1 MYGNSKIHVNIIVN
15 NNNSNRIDKIIKK
28 SINQT
33 HKIRAAKSVKS

>member
-1 MYGNSKIHVNIIVN
+1 MYGKSKIHVNIIVN
-15 NNNSNRIDKIIKK
+15 NSSNRIDKIIKK